1 MFESLIEFVKDFVT
15 EYGLIGLFILS
26 FTDSF
31 IQPIPP
37 DTILLFA
44 EKYGFNPFVA
54 FYVTLISSI
63 LGGAFG
69 YFLGL
74 KLGHP
79 VAVKL
84 FGEKKL
90 QKVENYLKKWEF
102 FGVFLAAFTPI
113 PYKLVTWGA
122 GIFEMPFWQFIL
134 ASTIGRGLRFALII
148 SGIHF
153 LFFV

>member
-1 MFESLIEFVKDFVT
+1 MLDSLVEFGKNFVAD
-15 EYGLIGLFILS
+15 YGLIGLFIFS
-26 FTDSF
+26 FTESF

-37 DTILLFA
+37 DTILLFT
-44 EKYGFNPFVA
+44 EKYGFNPFGAFFVA
-54 FYVTLISSI
+54 LIGSI

-79 VAVKL
+79 AALKI
-84 FGEKKL
+84 FGEKKVN
-90 QKVENYLKKWEF
+90 KVEKFLKKWEF
-102 FGVFLAAFTPI
+102 LGVFLAAFTPFPFKI
-113 PYKLVTWGA
+113 ITWTA
-122 GIFEMPFWQFIL
+122 GIFEMPFWQFMI
-134 ASTIGRGLRFALII
+134 ASTIGRGLRFALVI